1 MAITAS
7 DVLYAKQAPEK
18 LAKELGHAITV
29 EDAFYLEQAPERLAT
44 KLGISKD
51 TAFYAESGSSEFAEK
66 ANKVLTSEVG
76 A

>member
-7 DVLYAKQAPEK
+7 DVLYAK
-18 LAKELGHAITV
+18 
-29 EDAFYLEQAPERLAT
+29 QAPERLAT